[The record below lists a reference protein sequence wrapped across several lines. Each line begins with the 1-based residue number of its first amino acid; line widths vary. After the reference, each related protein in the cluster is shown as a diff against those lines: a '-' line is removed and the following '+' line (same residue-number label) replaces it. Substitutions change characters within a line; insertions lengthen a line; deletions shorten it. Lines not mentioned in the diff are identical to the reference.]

1 MLHSG
6 CEISSVLD
14 TSHPVMLTKEA
25 LSMSNQMICEDT
37 HSATSSPESV
47 DGATLLDSLDGP
59 ITDLLGQALAPAS
72 RSVPQASSVAAMM
85 HATYGLR
92 SSASSESVALAASL
106 ASRLPVLLDSRGS
119 TMFALTWK
127 AQVTP
132 QRRQIC
138 QLAARAHPTKDSG
151 CSGWLTPRARGDA
164 GGKRWRAKLAKNL
177 EDQARIYALMRG
189 LTDTEVARLSL
200 SASFVRRLMGYPAEW
215 DDCAPLVTPSCLK
228 SRRSS
233 SKQ

>member
-25 LSMSNQMICEDT
+25 LSMSNQMIFEDT

-59 ITDLLGQALAPAS
+59 ITDLLGQALAPAN

-106 ASRLPVLLDSRGS
+106 ASRLPVLLHSRGS

-138 QLAARAHPTKDSG
+138 ALLALGLRISDSDCIGRLPTIG
-151 CSGWLTPRARGDA
+151 ANEYRGTSKVRFR
-164 GGKRWRAKLAKNL
+164 GSKHFRGAKMAEGIRVTE
-177 EDQARIYALMRG
+177 EDPTYLNP
-189 LTDTEVARLSL
+189 LFARL
-200 SASFVRRLMGYPAEW
+200 VMGFPVEW